1 MCCDVTAVTSQ
12 IKGLWYM
19 LWPNQILKSKYLRFF
34 LFSKQCDVTG
44 DGTLIYKSLLLS
56 RDMKFGIHQS
66 VETLHIEAELGSV
79 QQKAAKLTAKRTELL
94 SELQKWSP
102 QMELNGSTST
112 SDKNNIKNTQP
123 PKTVRMVKR

>member
-112 SDKNNIKNTQP
+112 SVSYTHLTLPTP
-123 PKTVRMVKR
+123 PYV